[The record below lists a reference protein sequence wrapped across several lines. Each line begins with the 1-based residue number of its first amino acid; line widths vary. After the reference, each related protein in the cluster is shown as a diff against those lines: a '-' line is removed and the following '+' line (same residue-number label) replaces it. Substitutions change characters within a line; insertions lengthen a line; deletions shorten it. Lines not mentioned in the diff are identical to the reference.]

1 MIINYFSDDKSS
13 GCALQFKLP
22 AHMLMCE
29 YFLSANDA
37 GLRSASLENNIL
49 GHNSEMASWISN
61 KHSVISYTSS
71 GVTAQIF

>member
-37 GLRSASLENNIL
+37 GLRSASLENNLL

-61 KHSVISYTSS
+61 KHSVRSYTSS
-71 GVTAQIF
+71 GVAAQIF